1 MNKIVENLNAIIV
14 ELKDEKII
22 STKNISDKWHTFE
35 DLYNHR
41 MAFNI
46 ALCNMLRKRNGLEE
60 ALYNE
65 FPSSVTPYEPHT
77 YCYKSKRHHDNE
89 NDPMFEGSF
98 IVVIESPNGQIS
110 YHYKLA
116 EWDKFKIEEREEANK
131 YDGHT
136 PEDTIKRL
144 ISLF

>member
-1 MNKIVENLNAIIV
+1 MNEIVKNLNAIIV
-14 ELKDEKII
+14 ELKDKKII

-46 ALCNMLRKRNGLEE
+46 ALCNAISIIDKKEVEE
-60 ALYNE
+60 FQSN
-65 FPSSVTPYEPHT
+65 FGHIDFHEPRT
-77 YCYKSKRHHDNE
+77 YCYKSWKHHDNE

-98 IVVIESPNGQIS
+98 IVVIESTQGQIS
-110 YHYKLA
+110 YHYQA
-116 EWDKFKIEEREEANK
+116 EHWDKFKIEEREEANK

>member
-1 MNKIVENLNAIIV
+1 MNKIEKSLNTLIV
-14 ELKDEKII
+14 TLKDEKVI
-22 STKNISDKWHTFE
+22 STKNISDKWHTFD

-46 ALCNMLRKRNGLEE
+46 ALCNAINLLN
-60 ALYNE
+60 
-65 FPSSVTPYEPHT
+65 YENYT
-77 YCYKSKRHHDNE
+77 KCYKSKKHYDNK

-98 IVVIESPNGQIS
+98 IVVIESPQGQIS

-116 EWDKFKIEEREEANK
+116 EWDKFEIEEREEANK

-136 PEDTIKRL
+136 PDDTIVRL
-144 ISLF
+144 IGLF